1 MSRRSK
7 IDINY
12 LKQINFGTL
21 LTIVVPLVM
30 GRDGNSVGDLAD
42 DVELLNADLVDLVQ
56 DVDAGDVGPV
66 SFNHIDQLVRGGV
79 ASGIVK

>member
-1 MSRRSK
+1 
-7 IDINY
+7 
-12 LKQINFGTL
+12 
-21 LTIVVPLVM
+21 M

>member
-1 MSRRSK
+1 MNPLLAEFK
-7 IDINY
+7 CWT
-12 LKQINFGTL
+12 Q
-21 LTIVVPLVM
+21 LTIIVPLVM
-30 GRDGNSVGDLAD
+30 CRDGNSVGDLAD

-79 ASGIVK
+79 TSGNKLVK